1 MKKYLKICALLFILP
16 VSLTA
21 QITVDSVLSN
31 IERNNTTLSALR
43 KSVEAEKLGNHTGV
57 YLQNP
62 EMGFDYLWGNNSE
75 IGNKVDFSVRQSF
88 DFPTAY
94 GYRRQIADSRNLQ
107 ADLEYQRQRKDIL
120 LNARLLC
127 ADLMNANAVIAENGK
142 RLAHAHNIADAFQA
156 MYEKGQVS
164 ILEHN
169 KAQLNLLNSRKVVE
183 TLTIERNTI
192 LKQLSAL
199 NGGIAI
205 ELNEESFSQ
214 RILPSDFDQWYTKA
228 EQNNP
233 ALLWLKQ
240 EIEVKMQQEKLN
252 RALSLP
258 KASAGY
264 MSEKVVGEHF
274 QGLTVGVSIPLWEN
288 KNTVKY
294 AQAQTLALQSM
305 EVDSKLQFYNQLK
318 IQFEK
323 ASSLQKTALEYRK
336 LIEASNNAVLLKK
349 ALDAGEI
356 TLINYLMELSFAYSA
371 MDNLLKSEYELN
383 KALSILAQF
392 EAQ

>member
-1 MKKYLKICALLFILP
+1 MNKYLKICTLLFMLP
-16 VSLTA
+16 VSLAA

-31 IERNNTTLSALR
+31 IERNNTTLTALR

-62 EMGFDYLWGNNSE
+62 EVGFNYLWGSPDAL
-75 IGNKVDFSVRQSF
+75 GNRTDINIKQSF

-107 ADLEYQRQRKDIL
+107 ADFEYQRQRKDIL

-127 ADLMNANAVIAENGK
+127 ADLMYANAVIEENGK
-142 RLAHAHNIADAFQA
+142 RLANAQNIAGAFQT
-156 MYEKGQVS
+156 MYEKGEVG

-169 KAQLNLLNSRKVVE
+169 KAQLNLLNSRKAVE
-183 TLTIERNTI
+183 TLSIERNTV

-199 NGGIAI
+199 NGGIAV
-205 ELNEESFSQ
+205 ELDDSSVQ
-214 RILPSDFDQWYTKA
+214 LPMLPADFDQWYAKA

-274 QGLTVGVSIPLWEN
+274 QGVTVGVSIPLWEN

-323 ASSLQKTALEYRK
+323 AASLQQTALEYRK
-336 LIEASNNAVLLKK
+336 LIESSDNAVLLKK

-356 TLINYLMELSFAYSA
+356 PLINYLTELTFANSA

-383 KALSILAQF
+383 KALSVLAQF
-392 EAQ
+392 EK

>member
-1 MKKYLKICALLFILP
+1 MKKYLKICAILFILP

-31 IERNNTTLSALR
+31 IERNNSTLSALR

-62 EMGFDYLWGNNSE
+62 EVGFDYLWGNNSE
-75 IGNKVDFSVRQSF
+75 IGNKVDFSVKQSF

-107 ADLEYQRQRKDIL
+107 ADLEYRRQRKDIL

-127 ADLMNANAVIAENGK
+127 ADLLNANAVIAENGK
-142 RLAHAHNIADAFQA
+142 RLAHAQNIADAFQL

-169 KAQLNLLNSRKVVE
+169 KAQLNLLNIKKEVE
-183 TLTIERNTI
+183 VLTIERHTV

-199 NGGIAI
+199 NGGVSI
-205 ELNEESFSQ
+205 EMNEISFSP
-214 RILPSDFDQWYTKA
+214 RLLPSDFDQWYTKA

-233 ALLWLKQ
+233 VLLWLKQ

-274 QGLTVGVSIPLWEN
+274 QGVTVGVSIPLWEN

-323 ASSLQKTALEYRK
+323 ASSLQKTTLEYRK
-336 LIEASNNAVLLKK
+336 LIESSNNAVLLKK

-392 EAQ
+392 ESQ

>member
-31 IERNNTTLSALR
+31 IERNNTTLKALR
-43 KSVEAEKLGNHTGV
+43 KNVEAEKLGNRTGI

-62 EMGFDYLWGNNSE
+62 EVGFNYLWGTPDA
-75 IGNKVDFSVRQSF
+75 IGNRTDINIKQSF

-107 ADLEYQRQRKDIL
+107 SDIEYQRQRKDIL

-127 ADLMNANAVIAENGK
+127 ADLMHTNAVINENTK
-142 RLAHAHNIADAFQA
+142 RLAHAQNIADAFQT
-156 MYEKGQVS
+156 MYEKGEVS

-169 KAQLNLLNSRKVVE
+169 KAQLNLLNSRKELEV
-183 TLTIERNTI
+183 LTIERNAV
-192 LKQLSAL
+192 LHQLAAL

-205 ELNEESFSQ
+205 DLNGSSLQPRMF
-214 RILPSDFDQWYTKA
+214 PADFDQWYSKA

-233 ALLWLKQ
+233 ALQWLKQ
-240 EIEVKMQQEKLN
+240 EIELNMQQEKLN

-274 QGLTVGVSIPLWEN
+274 QGVTVGVSIPLWEN

-305 EVDSKLQFYNQLK
+305 ETDSKLQFYNQLK

-323 ASSLQKTALEYRK
+323 AASLQNTALEYRK
-336 LIEASNNAVLLKK
+336 LIESSNNAALLKK

-356 TLINYLMELSFAYSA
+356 SLINYLMELSFAYSA

-383 KALSILAQF
+383 KALSFLAQF
-392 EAQ
+392 ETQ

>member
-1 MKKYLKICALLFILP
+1 MLP
-16 VSLTA
+16 A
-21 QITVDSVLSN
+21 
-31 IERNNTTLSALR
+31 
-43 KSVEAEKLGNHTGV
+43 
-57 YLQNP
+57 
-62 EMGFDYLWGNNSE
+62 
-75 IGNKVDFSVRQSF
+75 
-88 DFPTAY
+88 
-94 GYRRQIADSRNLQ
+94 
-107 ADLEYQRQRKDIL
+107 
-120 LNARLLC
+120 
-127 ADLMNANAVIAENGK
+127 
-142 RLAHAHNIADAFQA
+142 
-156 MYEKGQVS
+156 
-164 ILEHN
+164 
-169 KAQLNLLNSRKVVE
+169 
-183 TLTIERNTI
+183 
-192 LKQLSAL
+192 
-199 NGGIAI
+199 
-205 ELNEESFSQ
+205 
-214 RILPSDFDQWYTKA
+214 DFDQWYAKA

-274 QGLTVGVSIPLWEN
+274 QGVTVGVSIPLWEN

-323 ASSLQKTALEYRK
+323 AASLQQTALEYRK
-336 LIEASNNAVLLKK
+336 LIESSNNAVLLKK

-356 TLINYLMELSFAYSA
+356 PLINYLTELTFANSA

-383 KALSILAQF
+383 KALSVLAQF
-392 EAQ
+392 EK

>member
-1 MKKYLKICALLFILP
+1 MNKYLKICTLLFILP
-16 VSLTA
+16 VSIAA
-21 QITVDSVLSN
+21 QISVDSVLSN
-31 IERNNTTLSALR
+31 IERNNTTLTALR
-43 KSVEAEKLGNHTGV
+43 KSVEAEKLGNRTGV

-62 EMGFDYLWGNNSE
+62 EVGFNYLWGSPDAL
-75 IGNKVDFSVRQSF
+75 GNRTDINIKQSF

-127 ADLMNANAVIAENGK
+127 ADLMYANAVIEENGK
-142 RLAHAHNIADAFQA
+142 RHAHARKIADAFQT
-156 MYEKGQVS
+156 MYEKGEVS

-169 KAQLNLLNSRKVVE
+169 KAQLNLLNSRKAVE
-183 TLTIERNTI
+183 TLAIERNTV

-205 ELNEESFSQ
+205 ELTESSVQ
-214 RILPSDFDQWYTKA
+214 LPMLPADFDQWYAKA

-274 QGLTVGVSIPLWEN
+274 QGVTVGVSIPLWEN

-323 ASSLQKTALEYRK
+323 AASLQQTALEYRK
-336 LIEASNNAVLLKK
+336 LIESSNNAVLLKK

-356 TLINYLMELSFAYSA
+356 PLINYLMELSFAYSA

-383 KALSILAQF
+383 KALSFLAQF
-392 EAQ
+392 ETQ

>member
-1 MKKYLKICALLFILP
+1 MNKYLKICALLFILP

-43 KSVEAEKLGNHTGV
+43 KSVEAEKLGNRTGI
-57 YLQNP
+57 YLENP
-62 EMGFDYLWGNNSE
+62 EVEFNYLWGSPDAL
-75 IGNKVDFSVRQSF
+75 GNRTDINIKQSF
-88 DFPTAY
+88 DFPAAY

-127 ADLMNANAVIAENGK
+127 ADLMHANAVIEENGK
-142 RLAHAHNIADAFQA
+142 RLAHAQNIADAFQS
-156 MYEKGQVS
+156 MYEKGEVG

-169 KAQLNLLNSRKVVE
+169 KAQLNLLNIKKEVE
-183 TLTIERNTI
+183 TLTIERNTV

-199 NGGIAI
+199 NGGVAI
-205 ELNEESFSQ
+205 EFIENSFSQ
-214 RILPSDFDQWYTKA
+214 RILPSDFDQWYNKA

-274 QGLTVGVSIPLWEN
+274 QGVTVGVSIPLWEN

-323 ASSLQKTALEYRK
+323 ASSLQKTALGYRQ
-336 LIEASNNAVLLKK
+336 LIEASNNAILLKK

-392 EAQ
+392 ETQ